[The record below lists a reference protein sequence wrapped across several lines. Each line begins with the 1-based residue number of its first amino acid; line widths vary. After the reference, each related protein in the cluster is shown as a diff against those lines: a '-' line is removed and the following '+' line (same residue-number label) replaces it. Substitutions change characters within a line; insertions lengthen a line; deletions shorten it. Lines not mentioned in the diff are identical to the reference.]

1 MSIRKFQSKDLTQ
14 IMEIWLE
21 GNLDAH
27 DFISENYW
35 KSHYENV
42 KESICQAEILVD
54 EENEVIRGFLGIQGT
69 YVAGVFVK
77 RDFRAMGIGRCLM
90 ETVKQDHVQLE
101 VSVYERN
108 SAALRFYLRE
118 GFKKV
123 HVSREEETGEIEF
136 LLRWSRDEIKR

>member
-27 DFISENYW
+27 DFISEDYW
-35 KSHYENV
+35 KNHYEEV

-54 EENEVIRGFLGIQGT
+54 EENGAIRGFLGMQEN
-69 YVAGVFVK
+69 YVAGIFVK
-77 RDFRAMGIGRCLM
+77 RDFRATGIGKGLM
-90 ETVKQDHVQLE
+90 EMVKQDHEELE
-101 VSVYERN
+101 VSVYEKN

-118 GFKKV
+118 GFEKE

-136 LLRWSRDEIKR
+136 LLKWSRDRIKR

>member
-54 EENEVIRGFLGIQGT
+54 EENEVIRGFLGVQGN

-77 RDFRAMGIGRCLM
+77 RDFRAMGIGKGLM
-90 ETVKQDHVQLE
+90 EMVKQDHEQLE

-118 GFKKV
+118 GFKKE
-123 HVSREEETGEIEF
+123 HVSREEETGEMEF